1 MQAWLQAKKSGEM
14 RGDMANLS
22 EIAGNA
28 PAPAAQVTQTA
39 EGTPRA
45 KERKEIEAL
54 DLESAR
60 LRLQTQKLELQER
73 EANLQDLQERLAER
87 EMKRENKR
95 QRSITNG
102 VTLKALDGITK
113 ATQNRCNHKK
123 GGNGAQG
130 VVGGRGDDS
139 QYAVLKH
146 TFANGDMWI
155 RCLRCGKTWK
165 PPVKRAYKT
174 EEEYRIAWAVYEQ
187 AKEFQTRNTPS
198 SSYLFRYSDNG
209 EYYREVTESTTLK

>member
-1 MQAWLQAKKSGEM
+1 
-14 RGDMANLS
+14 MANLTD
-22 EIAGNA
+22 IAGGVPVQA
-28 PAPAAQVTQTA
+28 A
-39 EGTPRA
+39 EGTPKA
-45 KERKEIEAL
+45 KENKASKEIEAL
-54 DLESAR
+54 ELESAR
-60 LRLQTQKLELQER
+60 LKLQTQQLELRER
-73 EANLQDLQERLAER
+73 QANVQDLEERLAER
-87 EMKRENKR
+87 EMKRDNKR

-102 VTLKALDGITK
+102 QTLKALAAIDKSVQT
-113 ATQNRCNHKK
+113 RCNHKK

-130 VVGGRGDDS
+130 VVGGKGDDS

-146 TFANGDMWI
+146 TFANGDMWV

-174 EEEYRIAWAVYEQ
+174 DEEYKTAWAVYEQ

-209 EYYREVTESTTLK
+209 EYYREVTEATTLK